1 MHSVCATKAK
11 YNFRNYKMSFIYM
24 TKKARFFTQNKIP
37 AEKEDFRKNFLY
49 LHRKSNRSE

>member
-1 MHSVCATKAK
+1 MHSVFATNTKH
-11 YNFRNYKMSFIYM
+11 NFLNYKIPLIYM

>member
-1 MHSVCATKAK
+1 MHSVFATNTK
-11 YNFRNYKMSFIYM
+11 YNFPNYKIQLIYM
-24 TKKARFFTQNKIP
+24 TKKPVFTQNKIP

>member
-1 MHSVCATKAK
+1 MHSVFATNTK
-11 YNFRNYKMSFIYM
+11 YNFLNYKIPLIYM

-49 LHRKSNRSE
+49 LRELQRNTQ